1 VKGKY
6 RSFADAEAFRN
17 YVALNDWQ
25 IEEIKRG
32 VAEAD
37 RGDFASEQDVERMLT
52 KWTSR
57 KAR

>member
-1 VKGKY
+1 MKGK
-6 RSFADAEAFRN
+6 RGSVAEAEAFQN

-32 VAEAD
+32 VAEAE

-52 KWTSR
+52 KWTSM

>member
-1 VKGKY
+1 VKGK
-6 RSFADAEAFRN
+6 RGSVAEAEAFQN

-32 VAEAD
+32 VAEAE

-52 KWTSR
+52 KWTSM

>member
-6 RSFADAEAFRN
+6 RSFADAEAFQN

>member
-1 VKGKY
+1 MKGK
-6 RSFADAEAFRN
+6 RGSFAEAEAFQN

-32 VAEAD
+32 VAEAE

-52 KWTSR
+52 KWTSM

>member
-1 VKGKY
+1 VKGKR
-6 RSFADAEAFRN
+6 RSFAEAEAFQN

-32 VAEAD
+32 VTEAE
-37 RGDFASEQDVERMLT
+37 RGDFASDQHVERTLT
-52 KWTSR
+52 KWTSV